1 MSSRDTR
8 HRLIQKLAWSG
19 PGHVFLRAWLG
30 LRRRIDYVALNQS
43 LHTPTNGE
51 LWLMNCL
58 PTKPVVLDVGFN
70 DGGFTEEI
78 LAAKPDAQVIA
89 FDPSRGAKSAYT
101 ARFMGDPRV
110 KFVNEALSSSTGAA
124 EFHDYGNM
132 SSSLAVRTDQSGEA
146 AASYTVRVR
155 TLDDYTR
162 EVGLAK
168 IDFLK
173 IDAEGFDLHV
183 IEGASD
189 LLDRQAID
197 LFMFEYADGW
207 ISSRRFL
214 QEAWAY
220 LGRKPYR
227 LYRLYNG
234 FLCPFNYEA
243 RHENFSLGCMFV
255 GVSLDHSGRGGLVV
269 KEIPF

>member
-1 MSSRDTR
+1 MSSRDSR

-19 PGHVFLRAWLG
+19 PGHALLRGWLG

-51 LWLMNCL
+51 VWLLGQL
-58 PTKPVVLDVGFN
+58 PEVPVIYDVGFN
-70 DGGFTEEI
+70 DGDFTASVLETRP
-78 LAAKPDAQVIA
+78 KGRVVA
-89 FDPSRGAKSAYT
+89 FDPSRAAGAAHA
-101 ARFMGDPRV
+101 ARFASDSRV
-110 KFVNEALSSSTGAA
+110 RFVNAALSSRAGEA

-132 SSSLAVRTDQSGEA
+132 SSSLAARADLEA
-146 AASYTVRVR
+146 GGVTSYRVPVR
-155 TLDDYTR
+155 TLD
-162 EVGLAK
+162 EFAASNGEGP

-183 IEGASD
+183 LEGAGE
-189 LLDRQAID
+189 LLAGEQVD

-214 QEAWAY
+214 EEACRYIA
-220 LGRKPYR
+220 GKPYG

-234 FLCPFNYEA
+234 FLAPFEYA
-243 RHENFSLGCMFV
+243 SRHERFDLGCMFV
-255 GVSLDHSGRGGLVV
+255 GVSRRRMAQQPLRVR
-269 KEIPF
+269 EIPF